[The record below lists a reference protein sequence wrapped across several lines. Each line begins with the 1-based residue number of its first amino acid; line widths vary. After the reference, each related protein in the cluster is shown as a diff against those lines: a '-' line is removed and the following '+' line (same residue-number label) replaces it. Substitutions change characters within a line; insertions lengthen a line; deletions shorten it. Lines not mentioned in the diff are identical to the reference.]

1 MICSDGLHGK
11 VSDGDILHIIKKY
24 LKEPSACSLSG
35 VEQAVHEL
43 IKQANENGGQDNI
56 SVIIAV
62 AQA

>member
-1 MICSDGLHGK
+1 VL
-11 VSDGDILHIIKKY
+11 
-24 LKEPSACSLSG
+24 
-35 VEQAVHEL
+35 EL